1 MTMTAADRRQE
12 AADFLEKVGC
22 RITTS
27 FSGRRVGSYSV
38 GRIGEDGYFLPTTWP
53 REEYVLDW
61 VFGHREQVRRGVLGE
76 PVEFQ
81 LFLQHAVER
90 AVERAGDD
98 WHIFVAAVGN
108 DLDQVRLEA
117 REAKDDEVLDLL
129 DEIEDLRSG
138 SPSRVLARVRDVLRV
153 GGQVPRM

>member
-1 MTMTAADRRQE
+1 MAIAATDRRQE
-12 AADFLEKVGC
+12 AADFLEKLGC
-22 RITTS
+22 RITAS
-27 FSGRRVGSYSV
+27 FFDRNGGSYSV

-61 VFGHREQVRRGVLGE
+61 VYGHREQVRRGVLGE

-81 LFLQHAVER
+81 LFLEHA
-90 AVERAGDD
+90 AARAGDD
-98 WHIFVAAVGN
+98 WHIFLAAVGN

-129 DEIEDLRSG
+129 DDIEDLRSG
-138 SPSRVLARVRDVLRV
+138 SPSEVLERVRSALGIDL
-153 GGQVPRM
+153 QAPRM